1 MKRLLILLFV
11 LWLALLVVMP
21 VMAQDAPP
29 AVPSDVMTPEQAAAL
44 GFQTVLAIAAA
55 FIGSGFTAAI
65 VGALKYFIPKEW
77 DIATVKNVV
86 GVLLMVAYWI
96 AAHYGFQNAFQSVG
110 EFAVVFIPAALALYG
125 TLKGAP
131 LAHEVASKLS
141 LPLAGYDR
149 TP

>member
-1 MKRLLILLFV
+1 MKRMLILLFM
-11 LWLALLVVMP
+11 LWLALLVVTP
-21 VMAQDAPP
+21 VLAQDAPP

-65 VGALKYFIPKEW
+65 VGALKYFIPPEW

-96 AAHYGFQNAFQSVG
+96 AAH
-110 EFAVVFIPAALALYG
+110 
-125 TLKGAP
+125 
-131 LAHEVASKLS
+131 
-141 LPLAGYDR
+141 
-149 TP
+149 